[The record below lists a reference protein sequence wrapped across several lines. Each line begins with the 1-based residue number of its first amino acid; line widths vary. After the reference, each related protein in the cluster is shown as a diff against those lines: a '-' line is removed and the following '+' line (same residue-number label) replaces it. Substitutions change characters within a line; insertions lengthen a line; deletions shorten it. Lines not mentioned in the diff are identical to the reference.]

1 MSEPLRTVN
10 VGLIGLGTVGGGVA
24 RLIKSHHDEYLAAYG
39 IDLKLTRACALAWE
53 QAEAAGIERE
63 AFTSDWHDVVTDP
76 AVDIV
81 VELIGGEHPA
91 TEIFTTAFEHGKHVV
106 SANKA
111 LLGRH
116 VETLAEKA
124 RACGVQIKCEA
135 SCGGGIP
142 IVSTLEHDLVGNKI
156 LTIAGIL
163 NGTTNYILTRMSKEG
178 AEYADVLAD
187 AQRLGLAEPD
197 PASDVEGLDAA
208 YKLSI
213 LASLAFHGRVP
224 FENVYVE
231 GITQV
236 QAEDIRCGQELGY
249 TLKLLAI
256 AKRNGLKVETRVH
269 PTFIRNDHPLANISG
284 AFNAVF
290 LHGHACGE
298 MMFMGRGAGDLP
310 TASAIVSDLVRA
322 ASAQKHLYPTFDNE
336 LHPAVSLQNNT
347 DWRCAFYTRMLA
359 KDEPGVLSRIAQTF
373 ADHGVS
379 IAAMQQKGEQ
389 HDGRVTV
396 VFITHQASERDMQKA
411 ILEIRPEV
419 ATVDE
424 KGTVTAV
431 APGTTV
437 ITASMENGQ
446 KAECTVNC
454 TWSADAPS
462 QEPAGTEPAAN
473 GADAPAETKPT
484 LSANDIT
491 LDSEGDTQQITVTG
505 ASGEVTWTS
514 SDTKIATVTADGT
527 ITAVAPGRATVTA
540 KVGDQTLNCA
550 VRCIW

>member
-1 MSEPLRTVN
+1 MERTIT
-10 VGLIGLGTVGGGVA
+10 IGFLGCGNVGGGVWKLLNGFA
-24 RLIKSHHDEYLAAYG
+24 DDIAHRTGPRFSIKRVLVRSLAKKRDIDFPEGVLTDRVEDVLDDPEISIVLEFLGGEEPAHQWITLALERGKTVVTANKVAFALHWHELQKAAKQSGAGLYYEAAVCGAIPIIHTLEESLQANRISYIYG
-39 IDLKLTRACALAWE
+39 I
-53 QAEAAGIERE
+53 
-63 AFTSDWHDVVTDP
+63 V
-76 AVDIV
+76 
-81 VELIGGEHPA
+81 
-91 TEIFTTAFEHGKHVV
+91 
-106 SANKA
+106 
-111 LLGRH
+111 
-116 VETLAEKA
+116 
-124 RACGVQIKCEA
+124 
-135 SCGGGIP
+135 
-142 IVSTLEHDLVGNKI
+142 
-156 LTIAGIL
+156 

-419 ATVDE
+419 ATVE
-424 KGTVTAV
+424 SLLRVEA
-431 APGTTV
+431 
-437 ITASMENGQ
+437 
-446 KAECTVNC
+446 
-454 TWSADAPS
+454 
-462 QEPAGTEPAAN
+462 
-473 GADAPAETKPT
+473 
-484 LSANDIT
+484 
-491 LDSEGDTQQITVTG
+491 
-505 ASGEVTWTS
+505 
-514 SDTKIATVTADGT
+514 
-527 ITAVAPGRATVTA
+527 
-540 KVGDQTLNCA
+540 
-550 VRCIW
+550 